1 MFNLYPVFKIQP
13 LMNDQIL
20 EIIRAK
26 KDSSWWLKSEKVVTS
41 KYGSI
46 FHLSNL
52 ENLTKENFLSFL
64 LIKNN
69 LHWEGI
75 HHSQESVTS
84 DLKKLKQTLIF
95 LLDESNGLTD
105 RLNNL
110 SPKKGKYYI
119 KGLGKA
125 IITPILLVVYP
136 DKYGVWNKKSEDG
149 LKKLGLFPK
158 FQRGNSFGEK
168 YDEINNVL
176 GSLAKKYSISLWQL
190 DGVLGEIAGNGP
202 FNIVVDDIEYG
213 KQKEIQVISQEIR
226 YCKYCGE
233 RIAADS
239 IFCCF
244 CGRKIISTRNGKTL
258 TLNTREEFLKC
269 AEFVNKYYRQ
279 GDKGFLYYK
288 KIIDFHKKYGD
299 INKLLGNDDFF
310 ETLYKTLKAWN
321 MNQRGARLKTLT
333 DIKHS
338 ILNLKRDICELYDYE
353 LSTLRESQLEKILN
367 KLKKIFFNLQ
377 PMQSKTQIVG
387 TSKLMHFLLPNL
399 VMPIDRTYTLKF
411 LSPNSNSWKD
421 INAEFDEFEKV
432 FITFYKL
439 AKRFNLTAHDTN
451 DQTWNTSVPK
461 IIDNAIIGVQKFK
474 NKEK

>member
-1 MFNLYPVFKIQP
+1 MDQDLIQKS
-13 LMNDQIL
+13 IL
-20 EIIRAK
+20 GKANN
-26 KDSSWWLKSEKVVTS
+26 SWWLESEKKVIG
-41 KYGSI
+41 KYGQM
-46 FHLSNL
+46 FNPANL
-52 ENLTKENFLSFL
+52 NRLTKEDFKSFL

-75 HHSQESVTS
+75 HRSQESVTS
-84 DLKKLKQTLIF
+84 DLKKLKQTLTV
-95 LLDESNGLTD
+95 LLDESKSLTE
-105 RLNNL
+105 RLNSL

-168 YDEINNVL
+168 YGEINNVL

-202 FNIVVDDIEYG
+202 FNIVVDDIDYG
-213 KQKEIQVISQEIR
+213 KERKEQVISQEIR
-226 YCKYCGE
+226 FCRYCGE
-233 RIAADS
+233 RIDTDS

-244 CGRKIISTRNGKTL
+244 CGRKIISTRNEKIL
-258 TLNTREEFLKC
+258 TLNSREELLKC

-279 GDKGFLYYK
+279 DDKGFLYYK
-288 KIIDFHKKYGD
+288 KMINFHREYGN

-338 ILNLKRDICELYDYE
+338 VLNLKLDICELYDYE

-367 KLKKIFFNLQ
+367 KLKRIFFNLQ

-411 LSPNSNSWKD
+411 LSPTSNSWKD
-421 INAEFDEFEKV
+421 INAEFDEFKKV
-432 FITFYKL
+432 FLTFYKL
-439 AKRFNLTAHDTN
+439 AKRFNLTVYDTN
-451 DQTWNTSVPK
+451 DQTWNASVPK

-474 NKEK
+474 NKER

>member
-1 MFNLYPVFKIQP
+1 
-13 LMNDQIL
+13 MNDQIL
-20 EIIRAK
+20 EIIRVK
-26 KDSSWWLKSEKVVTS
+26 KNSSWWLKSEKVVIG

-46 FHLSNL
+46 FHPSNL

-75 HHSQESVTS
+75 HRQQESVTS
-84 DLKKLKQTLIF
+84 DMQKLKQTLTV
-95 LLDESNGLTD
+95 LLDESRSLMD
-105 RLNNL
+105 RLNSL
-110 SPKKGKYYI
+110 SPKNGKFYV
-119 KGLGKA
+119 KGLSKA

-136 DKYGVWNKKSEDG
+136 DKYGVWNKKSEEG
-149 LKKLGLFPK
+149 LRKLELFPE

-202 FNIVVDDIEYG
+202 FDRVVER
-213 KQKEIQVISQEIR
+213 QVVSQEIR
-226 YCKYCGE
+226 FCRYCGE
-233 RIAADS
+233 KIDADS

-244 CGRKIISTRNGKTL
+244 CGRKIISTKNGKTL
-258 TLNTREEFLKC
+258 TLNTREELLKC
-269 AEFVNKYYRQ
+269 AEFANKYYRQ

-288 KIIDFHKKYGD
+288 KVIGFHKKYGD
-299 INKLLGNDDFF
+299 INKLLENDDFF
-310 ETLYKTLKAWN
+310 ETLYETLKAWN

-333 DIKHS
+333 DIKRS
-338 ILNLKRDICELYDYE
+338 ILNLKLDICELYDYE
-353 LSTLRESQLEKILN
+353 LSILRNSQLKKILN
-367 KLKKIFFNLQ
+367 KLKKIFLNLQ

-421 INAEFDEFEKV
+421 INAEFDEFKKV
-432 FITFYKL
+432 FLTFYKL
-439 AKRFNLTAHDTN
+439 AKRFNLTIDDIN
-451 DQTWNTSVPK
+451 DQTWNASVPK
-461 IIDNAIIGVQKFK
+461 IIDNAIIGVQKI
-474 NKEK
+474 